1 MSRPMKPFV
10 VGRRNDSKGFILTIN
25 PTSGLRE
32 KVCREWARRSFQ
44 NLPKELA
51 QYRFPKSK
59 AVADAGALA
68 LVELLKNAEAPVN
81 LRDSPEKITVGNWL
95 KKFTVAEESPRAARL
110 LAKNRPY
117 SVNTL
122 IRYEILYRL
131 HIKDDPFARLLMRE
145 VEESDA
151 LDFIRQMVMKD
162 MTRKD
167 LQGKYRMGGT
177 ATFEKLVKFVRMAFK
192 RYQTDHP
199 RWINAFRDIESPTY
213 SKKRTRDSLDE
224 DEVVNLFAPGVLTDT
239 MERAICGAMFLAGL
253 WRGEIFA
260 LRPEDLDWHTPKI
273 IVRRAWQNFD
283 QKVREIGPTKGK
295 KEREAPF
302 NPFLQDAIRKLWAEN
317 ERYEFVFSFKGGKT
331 PGPSWIKGRFLKWL
345 DRAGITLEGR
355 NIVPHCA
362 RHTLASMLE
371 ARGTS
376 LRYIQDLLGH
386 SDLKTTMGYLH
397 TPEGMIREI
406 ASRIG
411 KAVQGEDTRNVEK
424 PALSEVEVLK
434 EEVRRLQ
441 ELVKEARLSVPKEE
455 EKIG

>member
-10 VGRRNDSKGFILTIN
+10 VRRRKDSKGFILTIN
-25 PTSGLRE
+25 PTSGLPE
-32 KVCREWARRSFQ
+32 KVCREWDRRSFQ
-44 NLPKELA
+44 NLPPELA
-51 QYRFPKSK
+51 QYRSPRSK

-68 LVELLKNAEAPVN
+68 LVELLKNAEAPVV
-81 LRDSPEKITVGNWL
+81 LRGSPEKITVGDWL

-131 HIKDDPFARLLMRE
+131 HIREDPFARLLMSE
-145 VEESDA
+145 VEEPEA
-151 LDFIRQMVMKD
+151 LDFIRRLAMKD

-192 RYQTDHP
+192 RYQKEHP
-199 RWINAFRDIESPTY
+199 RWINAFQDIEAPTY
-213 SKKRTRDSLDE
+213 SKKRIRDSLGE
-224 DEVVNLFAPGVLTDT
+224 DEVVKLFAPGVLKDA

-253 WRGEIFA
+253 RRGEIFA
-260 LRPEDLDWHTPKI
+260 LKPEDLDWHTPKI

-283 QKVREIGPTKGK
+283 RKVREMGPPKGK

-302 NPFLQDAIRKLWAEN
+302 DPFLQEAIRRLWAEN
-317 ERYEFVFSFKGGKT
+317 GKYEFVFSFTGGKS
-331 PGPSWIKGRFLKWL
+331 PGPSWIKGRFRKWL

-411 KAVQGEDTRNVEK
+411 EAVQGEDSRKVDK
-424 PALSEVEVLK
+424 PALSEVEVLR
-434 EEVRRLQ
+434 EEVRRLLV
-441 ELVKEARLSVPKEE
+441 LVKEAGLPGPQEG
-455 EKIG
+455 EKTG